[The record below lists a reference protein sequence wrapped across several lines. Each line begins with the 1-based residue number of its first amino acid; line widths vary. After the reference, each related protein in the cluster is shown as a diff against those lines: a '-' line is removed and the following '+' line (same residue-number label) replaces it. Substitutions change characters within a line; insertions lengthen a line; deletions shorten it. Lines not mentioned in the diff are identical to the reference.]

1 MWTFFCFWRGDIWG
15 KNQNAPGWACTLSPL
30 RLWQFPQVSY
40 GLQDASNGSEPLSLL
55 LHSCCLQK
63 CTYPLSRF
71 RVTTDFK
78 IKYMQMLC
86 LPGGSGC
93 VRSMSSQELAIY
105 WRIGYCKSLPATQLS
120 PDPAQAPQCPP
131 SERWLRTA
139 FFGQPPLC
147 WVHQARPLNREPGPL
162 PCGSF
167 FLFRQQMC

>member
-1 MWTFFCFWRGDIWG
+1 MTVSTGVIWIAG
-15 KNQNAPGWACTLSPL
+15 RVKWFRTTKFAVT
-30 RLWQFPQVSY
+30 
-40 GLQDASNGSEPLSLL
+40 LL
-55 LHSCCLQK
+55 LFTKMYTSAFQVGIHPC
-63 CTYPLSRF
+63 
-71 RVTTDFK
+71 VTTDFK